1 VSTTEP
7 AHRRKIEPSLEAV
20 RQREAGSMGL
30 IDIALLV
37 LVAAVWGFNFVV
49 IKIGIANFPP
59 ILFSAL
65 RFLFAAL
72 PLVFLLPRPN
82 ISWRL
87 ILGIGFVLGVVK
99 FSFLFIGMDIG
110 LSAGLASLL
119 LQSQAFFTVM
129 LAAVIYADRPRP
141 VQILGILVAFAGMAV
156 IAVTVDGGF
165 TTVGLALALA
175 AGLAWAVSNMLMK
188 KVGSVDMLA
197 LMVWVSLVP
206 PVPLAI
212 ISLAT
217 EGLERDIAALSA
229 LSWQGLSAV
238 AYIAYIAT
246 IFGFGVW
253 GYMIRKHGVS
263 TVAPF
268 SLLVPVFGM
277 SSSALVLGESFG
289 PVRIVGAGLVVCGLV
304 LTALG
309 PRLLGRMRRPVPIAS

>member
-1 VSTTEP
+1 
-7 AHRRKIEPSLEAV
+7 
-20 RQREAGSMGL
+20 MGL

-72 PLVFLLPRPN
+72 PLVFFLPRPAV
-82 ISWRL
+82 SWRL
-87 ILGIGFVLGVVK
+87 ILGIGLVLGVVK
-99 FSFLFIGMDIG
+99 FSFLFIGMDVG
-110 LSAGLASLL
+110 MSAGLASLL
-119 LQSQAFFTVM
+119 LQSQAFFTIM
-129 LAAVIYADRPRP
+129 LAATLYGERPRP
-141 VQILGILVAFAGMAV
+141 VQFAGIGVAFAGMAV
-156 IAVTVDGGF
+156 IATTVDAGF
-165 TTVGLALALA
+165 TYTGLALVLA
-175 AGLAWAVSNMLMK
+175 AGLAWAFSNMLMK

-206 PVPLAI
+206 PIPLAI

-217 EGLERDIAALSA
+217 ESLERDLAALQA
-229 LSWQGLSAV
+229 LSWEGLGAV

-246 IFGFGVW
+246 VFGFGVW
-253 GYMIRKHGVS
+253 GYMIRKLGVS

-289 PVRIVGAGLVVCGLV
+289 SDRLAGAALVVCGLV

-309 PRLLGRMRRPVPIAS
+309 PRLADRIRRPASAAS

>member
-1 VSTTEP
+1 M
-7 AHRRKIEPSLEAV
+7 
-20 RQREAGSMGL
+20 SMGL

-37 LVAAVWGFNFVV
+37 LVAALWGFNFVV

-72 PLVFLLPRPN
+72 PLVFFLPRP
-82 ISWRL
+82 SVPWRL
-87 ILGIGFVLGVVK
+87 ILGIGLVLGVVK
-99 FSFLFIGMDIG
+99 FSLLFIAMDVG

-119 LQSQAFFTVM
+119 LQAQAFFTVI
-129 LAAVIYADRPRP
+129 LAAIVFGERPRP
-141 VQILGILVAFAGMAV
+141 VQVVGILVALAGMTI
-156 IAVTVDGGF
+156 IASTVDGGF
-165 TTVGLALALA
+165 TYAGLALALGA
-175 AGLAWAVSNMLMK
+175 ALAWAASNMLMK
-188 KVGSVDMLA
+188 KVGQVDMLA

-206 PVPLAI
+206 PIPLAI

-217 EGLERDIAALSA
+217 EGLDRDLAALAA
-229 LSWQGLSAV
+229 LSWQGLGAV

-246 IFGFGVW
+246 VFGFGVW

-263 TVAPF
+263 AVAPF

-277 SSSALVLGESFG
+277 SSSALVFGESFG
-289 PVRIVGAGLVVCGLV
+289 PTRLAAAALVVCGLV

-309 PRLLGRMRRPVPIAS
+309 PRLLDQARRPATATS

>member
-1 VSTTEP
+1 
-7 AHRRKIEPSLEAV
+7 
-20 RQREAGSMGL
+20 MGL
-30 IDIALLV
+30 IDTVLLV

-59 ILFSAL
+59 IFFSAL

-72 PLVFLLPRPN
+72 PLVFFLPRPAVP
-82 ISWRL
+82 WRL

-99 FSFLFIGMDIG
+99 FSFLFIGMDVG

-119 LQSQAFFTVM
+119 LQSQAFFTVI
-129 LAAVIYADRPRP
+129 LAALLYGDRPRP
-141 VQILGILVAFAGMAV
+141 VQVAGILVAFAGMAV
-156 IAVTVDGGF
+156 IATTVDGGF
-165 TTVGLALALA
+165 TYAGLALVLA
-175 AGLAWAVSNMLMK
+175 AGVAWAFSNLLMR
-188 KVGSVDMLA
+188 KVGKVDMLS

-206 PVPLAI
+206 PIPLAI
-212 ISLAT
+212 ISLTT
-217 EGLERDIAALSA
+217 EGLGRDIAALTA
-229 LSWQGLSAV
+229 MSWQGLGAV

-246 IFGFGVW
+246 VFGFGIW

-289 PVRIVGAGLVVCGLV
+289 PARIAGAAFVVCGLV

-309 PRLLGRMRRPVPIAS
+309 PRLIDHARRPLPAAQ

>member
-1 VSTTEP
+1 
-7 AHRRKIEPSLEAV
+7 
-20 RQREAGSMGL
+20 MGL

-72 PLVFLLPRPN
+72 PLVFFLPRPAV
-82 ISWRL
+82 SWRL
-87 ILGIGFVLGVVK
+87 ILGIGLVLGVVK
-99 FSFLFIGMDIG
+99 FSFLFIGMDVG

-119 LQSQAFFTVM
+119 LQSQAFFTVI
-129 LAAVIYADRPRP
+129 LAALIYRDRPRP
-141 VQILGILVAFAGMAV
+141 VQVSGILVAFAGMAV
-156 IAVTVDGGF
+156 IATTVDGGF
-165 TTVGLALALA
+165 TFAGLALVLA
-175 AGLAWAVSNMLMK
+175 AGLAWACANLLMK
-188 KVGSVDMLA
+188 KVGSVDMLS

-206 PVPLAI
+206 PIPLAI

-217 EGLERDIAALSA
+217 EGLDRDLAALQA
-229 LSWQGLSAV
+229 LSWQGLGAV
-238 AYIAYIAT
+238 AYIAYVAT

-289 PVRIVGAGLVVCGLV
+289 PIRLASAVCVVCGLV

-309 PRLLGRMRRPVPIAS
+309 PRLIDRTRRPISAA

>member
-1 VSTTEP
+1 
-7 AHRRKIEPSLEAV
+7 
-20 RQREAGSMGL
+20 MGL

-65 RFLFAAL
+65 RFLFAAV
-72 PLVFLLPRPN
+72 PLVFFLPRPAVP
-82 ISWRL
+82 WRL

-99 FSFLFIGMDIG
+99 FSFLFIGMDVG

-119 LQSQAFFTVM
+119 LQSQAFFTIM
-129 LAAVIYADRPRP
+129 LAATIYGERSRP
-141 VQILGILVAFAGMAV
+141 VQLAGIVVAFAGMVV
-156 IAVTVDGGF
+156 ISTTVDAGF
-165 TTVGLALALA
+165 TYTGLALVLA
-175 AGLAWAVSNMLMK
+175 AGLAWAFSNMLMK
-188 KVGSVDMLA
+188 KIGNVDMLA

-206 PVPLAI
+206 PIPLAV

-217 EGLERDIAALSA
+217 EGLERDLAALQA
-229 LSWQGLSAV
+229 LSWQGLGAV

-246 IFGFGVW
+246 VFGFGVW
-253 GYMIRKHGVS
+253 GYMIRKLGVS

-289 PVRIVGAGLVVCGLV
+289 PDRLAGAALVVCGLV

-309 PRLLGRMRRPVPIAS
+309 PRLVDRIRRPASATS

>member
-1 VSTTEP
+1 
-7 AHRRKIEPSLEAV
+7 
-20 RQREAGSMGL
+20 MGL

-65 RFLFAAL
+65 RFLFAAV
-72 PLVFLLPRPN
+72 PLVFFLPRPAVP
-82 ISWRL
+82 WRL

-99 FSFLFIGMDIG
+99 FSFLFIGMDVG

-119 LQSQAFFTVM
+119 LQSQAFFTIM
-129 LAAVIYADRPRP
+129 LAATIYGERSRP
-141 VQILGILVAFAGMAV
+141 VQLAGIVVAFAGMVV
-156 IAVTVDGGF
+156 ISTTVDAGF
-165 TTVGLALALA
+165 TYTGLALVLA
-175 AGLAWAVSNMLMK
+175 AGLAWAFSNMLMK
-188 KVGSVDMLA
+188 KIGNVDMLA

-206 PVPLAI
+206 PIPLAV

-217 EGLERDIAALSA
+217 EGLERDLAALQA
-229 LSWQGLSAV
+229 LSWQGLGAV

-246 IFGFGVW
+246 VFGFGVW
-253 GYMIRKHGVS
+253 GYMIRKLGVS

-289 PVRIVGAGLVVCGLV
+289 PDRLAGAALVVCGLV

-309 PRLLGRMRRPVPIAS
+309 PRLVDRIRRPASAT

>member
-1 VSTTEP
+1 
-7 AHRRKIEPSLEAV
+7 
-20 RQREAGSMGL
+20 MGL

-72 PLVFLLPRPN
+72 PLVFFLPRPAVPL
-82 ISWRL
+82 RL
-87 ILGIGFVLGVVK
+87 ILGIGLILGVVK
-99 FSFLFIGMDIG
+99 FSLLFIGMDIG
-110 LSAGLASLL
+110 ISAGLASLL
-119 LQSQAFFTVM
+119 LQSQAFFTVI
-129 LAAVIYADRPRP
+129 LAASIYGERPRP
-141 VQILGILVAFAGMAV
+141 VQIAGILVALGGMAA
-156 IAVTVDGGF
+156 IATTVDAGF
-165 TTVGLALALA
+165 TYTGLALVLA
-175 AGLAWAVSNMLMK
+175 AGLSWAVSNILMK
-188 KVGSVDMLA
+188 KVGKVDMLA

-206 PVPLAI
+206 PIPLAI
-212 ISLAT
+212 ISLLT
-217 EGLERDIAALSA
+217 EGWDRDLMALA
-229 LSWQGLSAV
+229 TLSWEGIGAV
-238 AYIAYIAT
+238 AYIAYAT
-246 IFGFGVW
+246 TVFGFGVW

-289 PVRIVGAGLVVCGLV
+289 NSRLAGAALVVCGLV

-309 PRLLGRMRRPVPIAS
+309 PRIVDRMRPPVTAQT

>member
-1 VSTTEP
+1 
-7 AHRRKIEPSLEAV
+7 
-20 RQREAGSMGL
+20 MGL

-37 LVAAVWGFNFVV
+37 LVAAAWGFNFVV

-72 PLVFLLPRPN
+72 PLVFFLPRPAVP
-82 ISWRL
+82 WQL
-87 ILGIGFVLGVVK
+87 ILGIGLVLGVVK
-99 FSFLFIGMDIG
+99 FSFLFIGMDVG

-119 LQSQAFFTVM
+119 LQSQAFFTIM
-129 LAAVIYADRPRP
+129 LAATIYGERSRP
-141 VQILGILVAFAGMAV
+141 VQLAGIGVAFAGMVV
-156 IAVTVDGGF
+156 ISTTVDAGF
-165 TTVGLALALA
+165 TYTGLVLVLA
-175 AGLAWAVSNMLMK
+175 AGLAWAFSNMLMK
-188 KVGSVDMLA
+188 RIGNVDMLA

-206 PVPLAI
+206 PIPLAV

-217 EGLERDIAALSA
+217 EGLERDLAALQA
-229 LSWQGLSAV
+229 LSWEGLGAV

-246 IFGFGVW
+246 VFGFGVW
-253 GYMIRKHGVS
+253 GYMIRKLGVS

-289 PVRIVGAGLVVCGLV
+289 PDRLAGAALVVCGLV

-309 PRLLGRMRRPVPIAS
+309 PRLVDRIRRPASATS

>member
-1 VSTTEP
+1 
-7 AHRRKIEPSLEAV
+7 
-20 RQREAGSMGL
+20 MGL

-72 PLVFLLPRPN
+72 PLVFFLPRPAVPL
-82 ISWRL
+82 RL
-87 ILGIGFVLGVVK
+87 ILGIGLILGVVK
-99 FSFLFIGMDIG
+99 FSLLFIGMDIG
-110 LSAGLASLL
+110 ISAGLASLL
-119 LQSQAFFTVM
+119 LQSQAFFTVI
-129 LAAVIYADRPRP
+129 LAASIYGERPRP
-141 VQILGILVAFAGMAV
+141 VQIAGILVALGGMAA
-156 IAVTVDGGF
+156 IATTVDAGF
-165 TTVGLALALA
+165 TYTGLALVLA
-175 AGLAWAVSNMLMK
+175 AGLSWAVSNILMK
-188 KVGSVDMLA
+188 KVGKVDMLA

-206 PVPLAI
+206 PIPLAI
-212 ISLAT
+212 ISLLT
-217 EGLERDIAALSA
+217 EGWDRDLMALA
-229 LSWQGLSAV
+229 TLSWEGIGAV
-238 AYIAYIAT
+238 AYIAYAT
-246 IFGFGVW
+246 TVFGFGVW

-289 PVRIVGAGLVVCGLV
+289 NSRLAGAALVVCGLV

-309 PRLLGRMRRPVPIAS
+309 PRIVDRMRPPVTAET